1 MHALLRF
8 PFGGSLAPPGQEA
21 LGTPREFL
29 VLSRNGRAS
38 GNPSP
43 GVVFSLPV
51 CGLVERSTAL
61 IPRRPWRPV
70 RARSLSAVLGLT
82 LFLAGL
88 LGSRVHRI
96 RENLQQLFAPARI
109 FPSSANGA
117 PLELLPSRP
126 PSLANRSRTISLLAH
141 VLLISGML
149 FLHLQWGATES
160 RQSRAGGS
168 TSRATHFL
176 SRSGP
181 KPLRSAIYWN
191 QERGR

>member
-1 MHALLRF
+1 
-8 PFGGSLAPPGQEA
+8 
-21 LGTPREFL
+21 
-29 VLSRNGRAS
+29 
-38 GNPSP
+38 
-43 GVVFSLPV
+43 
-51 CGLVERSTAL
+51 
-61 IPRRPWRPV
+61 
-70 RARSLSAVLGLT
+70 LGLT

-160 RQSRAGGS
+160 RQSRAGGLA
-168 TSRATHFL
+168 SRATHCLVRSLPVPLPAAVTARPLPL
-176 SRSGP
+176 SYEIGKR
-181 KPLRSAIYWN
+181 PLTGQDA
-191 QERGR
+191 